1 MPNVRVWGYKSIV
14 QIEQSGLKFHN
25 ADSVFLREE
34 PYLWASGPI
43 LLNGLTPVS
52 IPVQSNDQAKFIV
65 IEVDDGASVR
75 FELNPN
81 GPLASN
87 ARNASTNS
95 PRLSGEQVLNWYA
108 GASLSFIDAA
118 GT

>member
-34 PYLWASGPI
+34 PYLWASGP
-43 LLNGLTPVS
+43 LALNGLTPVPM
-52 IPVQSNDQAKFIV
+52 PVQANDQARFIV
-65 IEVDDGASVR
+65 IEVDDGAAAR

-87 ARNASTNS
+87 ARVASTNS
-95 PRLSGEQVLNWYA
+95 PRLSGEQVLNWYV
-108 GASLSFIDAA
+108 GASLSFIDAS